1 MSHDEELHRDSQV
14 MVPPSFVALYLR
26 PGSSKP
32 TALRAHIAQRHELC
46 EDMAQ
51 MLTEQAATQMA
62 VLSVT
67 EHDVLL
73 RVGRGLLASTDVF
86 SPAEARW
93 VLRRLAE
100 LLDWPPLPDD
110 ALPPDENTPPA

>member
-26 PGSSKP
+26 PGSGKP
-32 TALRAHIAQRHELC
+32 TDTRAHIAQRHELC

-51 MLTEQAATQMA
+51 MLSEQAATQMA